1 MKLYPIAPNAESVAR
16 HFERMASGRVHTT
29 RGQRAGYGFLG
40 SRINLGSYTV
50 MKGGAGTK
58 ENPQTVRGISPT
70 EVGIQQAKSELQA
83 QSHVLNKNKKDKKDK
98 KDKKK
103 KTTTVI
109 KPKGAKGKGQ
119 SKPGERGSKTSA
131 KKGSG
136 AKGKGVKKATK
147 GAGARARAAGTCK
160 KRKTKKEEADELKKK
175 KLNKLKRLAAEKKAK
190 AKAKAKTDNFA

>member
-40 SRINLGSYTV
+40 SRINLGSYSV

-83 QSHVLNKNKKDKKDK
+83 QGRVLNTNKKDKKDK
-98 KDKKK
+98 KKK

-147 GAGARARAAGTCK
+147 GAGARAAGTCK